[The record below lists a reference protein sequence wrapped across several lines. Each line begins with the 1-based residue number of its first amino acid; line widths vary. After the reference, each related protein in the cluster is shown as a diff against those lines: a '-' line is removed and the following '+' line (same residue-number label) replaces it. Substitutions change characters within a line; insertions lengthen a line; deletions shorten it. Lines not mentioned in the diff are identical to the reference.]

1 MYNMRLCSIF
11 WTVLCLLFP
20 GILLAQWG
28 NRYADPVFE
37 SILTT
42 SGIPFSSAVKEGQT
56 SPTTLYLD
64 FYEPSE
70 DTLSARPLVITV
82 FGGAYV
88 TGSRDWSDMV
98 EYCTRFAEH
107 GYVAASIDYRLLPI
121 TSLNSSTII
130 RSAYMAAQD
139 VNSAIRFLKAHCNEY
154 RIDTSNI
161 FLLGNSAGSI
171 AILNEIFMS
180 NEERPSQT
188 FVSPD
193 LGPMNSC
200 GYDEYAGFSSKVA
213 GAVSQWGGV
222 LDVEVIDLDEY
233 VPLCLIHG
241 TEDNAVPYD
250 SGFCYS
256 NLSLSIFPYMY
267 GSHAIANHLSDLGIE
282 DYEFHPF
289 EGEEHCFYI
298 TAFTNLIED
307 KFDACFHIARDFL
320 YNHLDTHLTTGV
332 SHYETDNVK
341 IYPNPASDV
350 LFVEVKGGERVANIT
365 LCDMQGR
372 IVKECDASPVFLDR
386 LPSGVYAVHVKTSDG
401 RKFIQK
407 VVVK

>member
-1 MYNMRLCSIF
+1 MKLYSIF
-11 WTVLCLLFP
+11 GTLLCLLFP
-20 GILLAQWG
+20 GILLAQFG
-28 NRYADPVFE
+28 DRYADPVFE

-64 FYEPSE
+64 IYEPSE

-82 FGGAYV
+82 FGGAFI

-98 EYCTRFAEH
+98 EYCTRFAKH
-107 GYVAASIDYRLLPI
+107 GYVAASIDYRLLSI
-121 TSLNSSTII
+121 MSLNSSTII

-139 VNSAIRFLKAHCNEY
+139 VNSAIRFLKAHGNEY

-233 VPLCLIHG
+233 VPLCMIHG
-241 TEDNAVPYD
+241 TEDNVVPFD

-256 NLSLSIFPYMY
+256 NLSLSFFPYMY

-289 EGEEHCFYI
+289 DGEDHCFYI

-307 KFDACFHIARDFL
+307 KFDACFNIARDFL
-320 YNHLDTHLTTGV
+320 YNHLDLHSTSDV
-332 SHYETDNVK
+332 SQYVADHVR
-341 IYPNPASDV
+341 IYPNPASDI
-350 LFVEVKGGERVANIT
+350 LFVELKREERIADIA
-365 LCDMQGR
+365 LFDMQGR
-372 IVKECDASPVFLDR
+372 IVKESNTSPVYLGH
-386 LPSGVYAVHVKTSDG
+386 LPSGVYAVQMKASDG